1 MHTIAVLPGDGIG
14 EEVIREAL
22 RVLDTV
28 SAVTGFR
35 YRLEQYPYGA
45 DHYLR
50 TKETFPDSAL
60 REMRDHSA
68 ILLGAIGDPR
78 VETGLLERAI
88 IAGIRFGLDLYV
100 NLRPIKL
107 HAEHLCPLKGYRPE
121 QIDMVIV
128 RENTEGAY
136 VGVGG
141 IMKRGSPDEVAVCN
155 MVWTR
160 SGVERVV
167 RYAYDLAQKRGGRRR
182 LTLVDKANAIRPMDL
197 WTRVFSEVGREFP
210 DIQQD
215 HAYIDAACMWM
226 VKNPDWFNVVVT
238 DNLFGD
244 IITDLGAMLQ
254 GGLGIAASGNIHP
267 GKVSMFEPI
276 HGSAPKYRGKN
287 SACPVAAVAAVGM
300 MLDFLGEREGAAL
313 VEKAIAVSLAEK
325 KIPSLRAGEIPT
337 DRAGQ
342 ILVDEVK
349 ALAGGKVA
357 TSAKR
362 APARKKAAKKA

>member
-14 EEVIREAL
+14 EEVVREGL
-22 RVLDTV
+22 RVLEAV
-28 SAVTGFR
+28 SSVTGFK
-35 YRLEQYPYGA
+35 YKLETYPYGA
-45 DHYLR
+45 DHFLK
-50 TKETFPDSAL
+50 TGEGFPDSAL
-60 REMRDHSA
+60 REMRDHAA

-88 IAGIRFGLDLYV
+88 IGGIRFGLDLYV

-107 HAEHLCPLKGYRPE
+107 YAEHLCPLRAVTKD
-121 QIDMVIV
+121 QLDLVVV

-141 IMKRGSPDEVAVCN
+141 IMKRGSENEVAVCN

-160 SGVERVV
+160 AGTERVI
-167 RYAYDLAQKRGGRRR
+167 RYAFDLARRRGKEKR

-197 WTRVFSEVGREFP
+197 WTRVFGEVAK
-210 DIQQD
+210 DYQDVATD

-226 VKNPDWFNVVVT
+226 VKNPDWFDVVVT

-276 HGSAPKYRGKN
+276 HGSAPKYKGKN
-287 SACPVAAVAAVGM
+287 VACPVACVMAVQM
-300 MLDFLGEREGAAL
+300 MLDYLGDHEGATL
-313 VEKAIAVSLAEK
+313 VENAVSNALRTK
-325 KIPSLRAGEIPT
+325 RIPSLHAGDLPTDKAGEIVVEE
-337 DRAGQ
+337 
-342 ILVDEVK
+342 LK
-349 ALAGGKVA
+349 ALA
-357 TSAKR
+357 
-362 APARKKAAKKA
+362 AAAG